1 MGRGEEEIVRVE
13 LSDSWNTSL
22 KFDELRKKIREF
34 FNEFKIKIRKSTD
47 TQIIGR
53 QGSQLKTRTGG
64 GIWID
69 PALFPKKLFIN
80 IKLGESG
87 RNQIDVRFE
96 ESMGL
101 YLLTSG
107 MKQKYQDYF
116 ERLMETLKERIPE
129 FELNTISSSTDILSE
144 GFKFCAYCGA
154 QTVKDD
160 QKYCVNCGKEIL

>member
-1 MGRGEEEIVRVE
+1 MVRVE

-22 KFDELRKKIREF
+22 TLDDLKKKIKEF
-34 FNEFKIKIRKSTD
+34 FNEFKIKIKKSTD

-53 QGSQLKTRTGG
+53 QGSQFKTRSGG

-80 IKLGESG
+80 IKVDENG
-87 RNQIDVRFE
+87 RKQIDVKFE

-116 ERLMETLKERIPE
+116 EILIQTLKERIPE
-129 FELNTISSSTDILSE
+129 FELKTISPSTD
-144 GFKFCAYCGA
+144 
-154 QTVKDD
+154 T
-160 QKYCVNCGKEIL
+160 